1 MSRSSLATALKNGQ
15 VRTVDF
21 ATPDLCGVLR
31 GKRYNRELARKVL
44 ARGFSLPPSVYGMDA
59 GGDPLNVRG
68 IGIDDGDPDLQAR
81 ILPYWDMQP
90 WQKTPT
96 AVVLCELLESDGKP
110 CWKSPRAVLQAVV
123 ADFTRATGL
132 RVKVAFE
139 GEYFLIGGEPRSKK
153 PPKRLATVAT
163 ESTEVADVYGLNAF
177 LPDNISARLWEQ
189 LQKTGL
195 PLGALTHEAAAAQ
208 YEINL
213 NPVDDPVAAA
223 DHWIFLRHAITS
235 GAASLGGR
243 ATFCPKPFLNLPGS
257 GLQIN
262 ISLWDKQGRNCYALK
277 TPASKTSASK
287 TPASKTSASK
297 ARGAKT
303 SAAKSARLKS
313 SSVQGSDSF
322 SLDSLPRGLRFSI
335 AGLLRHNNSA
345 MLYYAPHINAYR
357 RYLPKQFAPES
368 LFWNRD
374 DRNAAVRLPIAEGDE
389 ARLEHRIASAD
400 ANPYLVLAAVLT
412 SIRLGLDEKREPPA
426 PLKASGSVPRSFHR
440 AWVEARRT
448 TSFAR
453 AFGLEYHQLYT
464 ELKEAEYNRVLSN
477 PVADEYSYYL

>member
-31 GKRYNRELARKVL
+31 GKRYARAMAGKVL
-44 ARGFSLPPSVYGMDA
+44 AKGFSLPPSVYGMDA

-81 ILPYWDMQP
+81 VLSYWEMQP

-96 AVVLCELLESDGKP
+96 ALAFCELIEPDGTP
-110 CWKSPRAVLQAVV
+110 CQRSPRAVLQRVV

-132 RVKVAFE
+132 RMKVAFE
-139 GEYFLIGGEPRSKK
+139 GEYFLIGGEPRTKK
-153 PPKRLATVAT
+153 PPRRLATVAT

-189 LQKTGL
+189 LQKTRL

-223 DHWIFLRHAITS
+223 DYWAFLRHAITS
-235 GAASLGGR
+235 GAASLGAR

-262 ISLWDKQGRNCYALK
+262 ISLWDKQGRNCFATK
-277 TPASKTSASK
+277 AVATKAHTSKVAT
-287 TPASKTSASK
+287 
-297 ARGAKT
+297 AKT
-303 SAAKSARLKS
+303 ATVETKTVKS
-313 SSVQGSDSF
+313 STAKPIHLKAESF
-322 SLDSLPRGLRFSI
+322 SVDSLPRALRFSI
-335 AGLLRHNNSA
+335 AGLLRHNNPA

-357 RYLPKQFAPES
+357 RYQPKQFAPEA

-374 DRNAAVRLPIAEGDE
+374 DRNAALRLPIAEADE

-426 PLKASGSVPRSFHR
+426 PLKAAGTVPCSFHR
-440 AWVEARRT
+440 AWREASG
-448 TSFAR
+448 TSAFAK
-453 AFGLEYHQLYT
+453 ALGLEYHRLYT
-464 ELKEAEYNRVLSN
+464 ELKEAEYSRVLSN